1 MPVFLSCLGL
11 VLHQDWLI
19 PVILPLRSVS
29 FLLPVCVCVRDVCVR
44 VCARV
49 HVLNPFHYDV
59 MGGVGTKWRTHMET
73 YVFVLPCKSYKY
85 LYGFLQLV
93 PNINSLHVEPLT

>member
-1 MPVFLSCLGL
+1 MMCVFEC
-11 VLHQDWLI
+11 
-19 PVILPLRSVS
+19 
-29 FLLPVCVCVRDVCVR
+29 
-44 VCARV
+44 V

-93 PNINSLHVEPLT
+93 PIYPQHHHRGLSYLMQRCSPVAVRDHHICLVLQQ